1 MSSQAEHEYLCFVTW
16 NTNGIKGK
24 KTSNSSAKI
33 SKLLNILSKL
43 QADIVFMQET
53 HVGPKCY
60 QIFEKVEKENWHVF
74 FTVYS
79 PKSKG
84 VAILIKKGVPF
95 EYICHDEDCSGGYIV
110 LFCYLYGELYTL
122 VNVYNH
128 KEDRIVLGR
137 LKEYLIETAEGVLVV
152 GGDFNTVL
160 DPSFDRKP
168 STSRHSPFRAI
179 LEDFA
184 VSLNLKDTWSY
195 KSPTEKG
202 FTRRQNKSFS
212 RLDMFFMPEDKIKRV
227 YNIITRKQDISD
239 HYPLILKLT
248 VHKKTEKQ
256 IPNVAKWLEEDKL
269 NSDVTAGKISGA
281 EILSVIKSLTN
292 SEEHRLDELEVYSY
306 KRFQCSLTEILK
318 IHFNIM
324 LTNKCLYTS
333 FDESYCSGDRRIFNV
348 DYLIFT
354 QILAKRLDAFITPS
368 FKGKIE
374 KNLHTMFSVTF
385 EAGEQEIKWS
395 FLLDT
400 LNNLKQ
406 IPSTPS
412 PDFDI
417 LDCIL
422 PSVQSSRELR
432 RLRVGCP
439 LTNTIFNLALKHLE
453 DKIFYF
459 KYKCEEVRHLSG
471 KRHKR
476 NCKEI
481 MSMATVCY
489 QRRVLLIHTKLKEH
503 ELNGFKDQVK
513 NSGLKYRL
521 KQNTTF

>member
-24 KTSNSSAKI
+24 KTSKSSAKI
-33 SKLLNILSKL
+33 SKLLNSLSNL

-84 VAILIKKGVPF
+84 VAILIKKDIPF

-110 LFCYLYGELYTL
+110 LFCSLYGEQYTL

-137 LKEYLIETAEGVLVV
+137 LKEYLIETTVGVLVV

-160 DPSFDRKP
+160 DPILDRKP

-195 KSPTEKG
+195 KFPIEEG
-202 FTRRQNKSFS
+202 FTRRQKKSYS
-212 RLDMFFMPEDKIKRV
+212 RLDMFFMPEDKMKRV
-227 YNIITRKQDISD
+227 YDITPREQDISD
-239 HYPLILKLT
+239 HYPLVLKLT
-248 VHKKTEKQ
+248 VHKQT
-256 IPNVAKWLEEDKL
+256 PNVAKRLEEHKF

-292 SEEHRLDELEVYSY
+292 SEEHRLDELEVCNY
-306 KRFQCSLTEILK
+306 KWLQCSITGILK
-318 IHFNIM
+318 IRFNNM
-324 LTNKCLYTS
+324 LMNKCLDTS
-333 FDESYCSGDRRIFNV
+333 FDESYCSGDRHIFNV
-348 DYLIFT
+348 NYLIFT

-374 KNLHTMFSVTF
+374 KNLHTVFSVTF
-385 EAGEQEIKWS
+385 ETGEQEIKWS

-406 IPSTPS
+406 IPSTPP

-422 PSVQSSRELR
+422 PSVQSSRELK
-432 RLRVGCP
+432 RLRLGCP
-439 LTNTIFNLALKHLE
+439 LTNTILNLAIKHLA
-453 DKIFYF
+453 DQIFQF
-459 KYKCEEVRHLSG
+459 RYKCKEDRHLSDTC
-471 KRHKR
+471 HKR

-481 MSMATVCY
+481 ISMATVCY